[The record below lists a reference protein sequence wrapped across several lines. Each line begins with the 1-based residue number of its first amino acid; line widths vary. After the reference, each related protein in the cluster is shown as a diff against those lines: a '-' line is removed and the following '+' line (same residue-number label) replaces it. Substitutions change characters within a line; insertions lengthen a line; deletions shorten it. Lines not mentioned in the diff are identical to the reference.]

1 MNPSIDTSLI
11 SLISAYGR
19 ILRSTSILMAFDTFT
34 MLRLSKNTGGAWM
47 KSKPLSIISTIFNAQ
62 QGAL

>member
-11 SLISAYGR
+11 SLIRVCGR

-34 MLRLSKNTGGAWM
+34 MLRLSKDTGGAWM
-47 KSKPLSIISTIFNAQ
+47 ESNPLSILSKIFNAQ

>member
-11 SLISAYGR
+11 SLIRAYGR

-34 MLRLSKNTGGAWM
+34 MLRLSKNTGGVWM
-47 KSKPLSIISTIFNAQ
+47 KSNPLSIISKIFNAQ

>member
-11 SLISAYGR
+11 SLIRVYGR

-34 MLRLSKNTGGAWM
+34 MLRLSKDTGGAWM
-47 KSKPLSIISTIFNAQ
+47 KSNPLSILSKNFNAQ

>member
-1 MNPSIDTSLI
+1 
-11 SLISAYGR
+11 
-19 ILRSTSILMAFDTFT
+19 MAFDTFT